1 MRKPIAPLA
10 GILLVLIPWTLLH
23 ADIVVTIDGMVL
35 NGKILEKHEKNSILF
50 GNYHGTFKIDRSKIR
65 EIHETESFEEDVRLF
80 NEMKKAVNVREIERN
95 YEAGV
100 QKLEELE
107 KEAADDEVPSGRFEL
122 ILSPFRTIT
131 VGKLAR
137 VLPYACGA
145 ALSADILPG
154 RSRILDM
161 MGAAGI
167 RTEVTGLHAENE
179 DRSVDGFR
187 VSAGP
192 LWRLPLS
199 VRGFNFDFDSSAL
212 IGCGWYDAKGRF
224 ERASGVKWSTGLQTG
239 PSMLLGP
246 VLVATRVRFDYI
258 HDGVSPLY
266 GFGFGIGAGYRF
278 AL

>member
-1 MRKPIAPLA
+1 MRKLIALLP
-10 GILLVLIPWTLLH
+10 GILIVLVPWTLLH

-80 NEMKKAVNVREIERN
+80 NEMKKVVDVREIERN

-107 KEAADDEVPSGRFEL
+107 EKTADESVSRGRFEL
-122 ILSPFRTIT
+122 SLSPFFTIT
-131 VGKLAR
+131 AGKLAH
-137 VLPYACGA
+137 VLPYACGI
-145 ALSADILPG
+145 ALSADILPE

-167 RTEVTGLHAENE
+167 LTEATGLHAERE

-187 VSAGP
+187 ISAGP

-199 VRGFNFDFDSSAL
+199 VRGFGFDFDFSAL
-212 IGCGWYDAKGRF
+212 IGCGWYDAQGRF
-224 ERASGVKWSTGLQTG
+224 ERASGVKWSAGLQAG
-239 PSMLLGP
+239 PGMLLGP
-246 VLVATRVRFDYI
+246 VLVSSRFRFDYI
-258 HDGVSPLY
+258 HDGVAPLY
-266 GFGFGIGAGYRF
+266 GFGIGIGAGYRF
-278 AL
+278 AP